1 MEINQKN
8 LIKCFLSDLAAK
20 EVKAGLKSFLLY
32 HPSSALFYLKLN
44 LSESINLTNI

>member
-20 EVKAGLKSFLLY
+20 EVKAGLNSFFIVS
-32 HPSSALFYLKLN
+32 PIF
-44 LSESINLTNI
+44 SIVLPET